1 MTPSSRRFTARI
13 APLALAVSLAPAPAM
28 AEVIPGID
36 INGQLG
42 YWGAQPNGT
51 VSSDGD
57 EIDLEDDLN
66 FGRNGTNM
74 LQVAFEHPV
83 PLVPNVRLR
92 HVELSDSADGQVRR
106 SVSFGNASFSA
117 SENVHSTYDLEM
129 TDATFYYSP
138 LDNWVS
144 LDLGLTARQLDAR
157 AEIDGQVSG
166 SDSASADVVVPMGF
180 LAVRVDAPMTGIYGS
195 AEINAISADDNH
207 LRDVRAVVGWQPVDM
222 LALELGYQEMSLEID
237 DDSEDLS
244 ADMDFSGPFASATL
258 RF

>member
-1 MTPSSRRFTARI
+1 MTPSSRRLTPHL

-51 VSSDGD
+51 VSADGD
-57 EIDLEDDLN
+57 EIDVEDDLD

-74 LQVAFEHPV
+74 LQIAFEHPV

-92 HVELSDSADGQVRR
+92 HVSLDDSADGRIQH
-106 SVSFGNASFSA
+106 SASFGGADFTVN
-117 SENVHSTYDLEM
+117 ERVHSTYDLEM

-144 LDLGLTARQLDAR
+144 SRPDRTPGGRSSRDREPRCFRQ
-157 AEIDGQVSG
+157 E
-166 SDSASADVVVPMGF
+166 
-180 LAVRVDAPMTGIYGS
+180 
-195 AEINAISADDNH
+195 
-207 LRDVRAVVGWQPVDM
+207 
-222 LALELGYQEMSLEID
+222 
-237 DDSEDLS
+237 
-244 ADMDFSGPFASATL
+244 
-258 RF
+258 

>member
-1 MTPSSRRFTARI
+1 MTPSHRRTVPRL

-51 VSSDGD
+51 VSSGGGD
-57 EIDLEDDLN
+57 IDLEDDLN
-66 FGRNGTNM
+66 FDRNGTNM
-74 LQVAFEHPV
+74 VQIAFEHPV
-83 PLVPNVRLR
+83 PLVPNLRLR
-92 HVELSDSADGQVRR
+92 HVSLDDSADGQIQQSVTYDNVTYSGNEDVR
-106 SVSFGNASFSA
+106 SS
-117 SENVHSTYDLEM
+117 YDLEM

-144 LDLGLTARQLDAR
+144 LDVGLTARQLDAR
-157 AEIDGQVSG
+157 AEIDGSSG
-166 SDSASADVVVPMGF
+166 SASASADVVVPMGY
-180 LAVRVDAPMTGIYGS
+180 LAARIDAPLTGVYGA

-207 LRDVRAVVGWQPVDM
+207 LRDMRAVVGWEPVDM
-222 LALELGYQEMSLEID
+222 LAFELGYQEMSLEIE
-237 DDSEDLS
+237 DDSEDLG